1 MESHCCDESNTS
13 DKNHQ
18 VWHIT
23 MTLGIERIISKF
35 ITVWFVMGVSLVHY
49 QISVG
54 VWGENVL
61 VTVIQK
67 NGDFKK

>member
-1 MESHCCDESNTS
+1 
-13 DKNHQ
+13 
-18 VWHIT
+18 
-23 MTLGIERIISKF
+23 MTLGIERIISKL